1 LRVVYFGSVTQV
13 WSINRQLGIFYTFMV
28 KRKRFLSF
36 EIQAVLSLL
45 HILSKLSW
53 EWKLFLSWN
62 TVCFI
67 TLWKNIIIGATKMTS
82 CHVIRVSV
90 HKNGC
95 AKLSRT
101 LRHYPFFKDAILVS
115 GSIPHII
122 NLHDSL
128 WENYNVKGCR
138 LSILVD
144 THANNVTPSHFCRS
158 DCDDLF
164 FKEFWNNFISWKR

>member
-1 LRVVYFGSVTQV
+1 
-13 WSINRQLGIFYTFMV
+13 
-28 KRKRFLSF
+28 
-36 EIQAVLSLL
+36 
-45 HILSKLSW
+45 
-53 EWKLFLSWN
+53 
-62 TVCFI
+62 
-67 TLWKNIIIGATKMTS
+67 MTS

-138 LSILVD
+138 C
-144 THANNVTPSHFCRS
+144 PSLWTLMLITRHQVIFVAPIVMIYFS
-158 DCDDLF
+158 KSSETTLF
-164 FKEFWNNFISWKR
+164 HERDNCHSQLDFENIWSRLITT